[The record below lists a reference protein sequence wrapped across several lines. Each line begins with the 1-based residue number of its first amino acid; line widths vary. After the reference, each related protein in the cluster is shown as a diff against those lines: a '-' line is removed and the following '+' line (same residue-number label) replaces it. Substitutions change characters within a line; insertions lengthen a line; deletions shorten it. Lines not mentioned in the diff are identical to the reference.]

1 MLDNA
6 IEACCKND
14 AASRIV
20 LSITKNNAYYQL
32 LIKNTIVDSVLEW
45 NKSLKTIKTG
55 KNEHGWGMKSIF
67 DIVEK
72 HQGMIEIFEE
82 NGEFCVCTLLKEV
95 L

>member
-1 MLDNA
+1 
-6 IEACCKND
+6 
-14 AASRIV
+14 
-20 LSITKNNAYYQL
+20 
-32 LIKNTIVDSVLEW
+32 
-45 NKSLKTIKTG
+45 
-55 KNEHGWGMKSIF
+55 MKSIF